1 MKIVYVKTK
10 KILIFSNKVNQ
21 ILLIKQKIIIEQLQ
35 QNKLT
40 IKKIIHK
47 VKINNENFSWRLK
60 DNVDHFYVHIIA
72 ENW

>member
-21 ILLIKQKIIIEQLQ
+21 ILLIKQKIIIKQLQ

-47 VKINNENFSWRLK
+47 SQEESLVSKEINQGPKLRL
-60 DNVDHFYVHIIA
+60 IS
-72 ENW
+72 